1 MDLLYQRYASPFDF
15 LNRVI
20 RYKRLTEIV
29 EFIVFDKNE
38 SESEQ
43 KTWEFYL
50 HRVYDRSYSEFKE
63 QLDDE
68 PENHRMTDD
77 EFKTTFNNSVSILR
91 DFNPDIK
98 ERNDGII

>member
-15 LNRVI
+15 LNRII

-29 EFIVFDKNE
+29 EFIVLDE
-38 SESEQ
+38 YETISEQ

-50 HRVYDRSYSEFKE
+50 HRVFDKTYAEFKE
-63 QLDDE
+63 EINSDNTESHQM
-68 PENHRMTDD
+68 NAD
-77 EFKTTFNNSVSILR
+77 EFKTTFDYSISILR

-98 ERNDGII
+98 E